1 MAVHSSKSVTLTD
14 VAEAAGVSRW
24 LAGRVLN
31 GGKSSAR
38 SSEETRQR
46 IIHVAKQLHYHPNHA
61 ARMLTGKRSH
71 SFGLLVLSSGD
82 PLRSFLVEYLDARSM
97 EVGCHTLI
105 GNTMGPPDVGPNQF
119 DQYVDIFAQRG
130 VDGVF
135 CTVHHWCEG
144 DRERLLERHPN
155 TVFYENPGLPG
166 AAYVEV
172 DREEAVR
179 LAVRHLSERG
189 CQKIGLAVMTL
200 SRQTHIARRRGY
212 EIEMA
217 LRGLP
222 FDECSIFNGEK
233 HGLVIAKYNTSSN
246 KWDFP
251 IEVMDQVIN
260 SLVRDQGCDAI
271 VAHDDFWAAAM
282 IKRMRARGI
291 SVPHDVAVVGYLN
304 HYLADWSDPALTT
317 VHLRH
322 NVAAEMMVQML
333 ERMVTEGPLP
343 EDERVVKIKPKL
355 IVRESA

>member
-1 MAVHSSKSVTLTD
+1 MTFHSGKNATLAD

-38 SSEETRQR
+38 ASEETKRR
-46 IIHVAKQLHYHPNHA
+46 IQQAARKLYYHPNHA
-61 ARMLTGKRSH
+61 ARMLCGKRSH

-105 GNTMGPPDVGPNQF
+105 GNTMGPPDIGPNQF

-144 DRERLLERHPN
+144 DRERLLARHPN
-155 TVFYENPGLPG
+155 TVFYENPGLAG

-179 LAVRHLSERG
+179 LAVRHLAQRG
-189 CQKIGLAVMTL
+189 CRKIGLAVMTL
-200 SRQTHIARRRGY
+200 SRETHVARRRGF
-212 EIEMA
+212 ESEM
-217 LRGLP
+217 RMCGLP
-222 FDECSIFNGEK
+222 FDEGSIFNGEDN
-233 HGLVIAKYNTSSN
+233 GLIIAQYNTSSN

-251 IEVMDQVIN
+251 IEVMDQAIN
-260 SLVRDQGCDAI
+260 KLVRDQGADAI
-271 VAHDDFWAAAM
+271 VAHDDFWAAAL
-282 IKRMRARGI
+282 IKRMRMRGI

-304 HYLADWSDPALTT
+304 HYLADWADPALTT

-322 NVAAEMMVQML
+322 NVAAEVMVQML

-355 IVRESA
+355 IIRESA